1 MQYLGLDIGGTKIAA
16 ALFDESGA
24 QLYYQRYNTEKT
36 SYDAFLTQV
45 IAIIEQASTFAD
57 ESLSI
62 GVGLP
67 GAICPGTQRIK
78 NSNILALNGHALRE
92 DLEAHFHSNVHL
104 ANDADCFALSEALFG
119 AAKDHSSMFGV
130 IIGTGCGGGVVYQNQ
145 LVKGP
150 NNVAGE
156 WGHNQL
162 AFYNEIKDGKT
173 TDCYCGRAACNELF
187 LSGTGFAKQY
197 NSKHDTNLT
206 SQEIIELRGESH
218 SAQAHYELYL
228 DQLARALSQVINF
241 FDPQAIVLG
250 GGMSN
255 VLSIYQDLPAYLPQ
269 YVFGGYCKTPI
280 LKAELGDDSGVKG
293 AAFLG
298 LASKPKG

>member
-16 ALFDESGA
+16 ALFNEAGE
-24 QLYYQRYNTEKT
+24 QLYYQRHNTIK
-36 SYDAFLTQV
+36 SDYDAFLTHV
-45 IAIIEQASTFAD
+45 ITIIEQAASCAD
-57 ESLSI
+57 ESISI
-62 GVGLP
+62 GIGLP
-67 GAICPGTQRIK
+67 GAICPGTQKIK
-78 NSNILALNGHALRE
+78 NSNILVLNGQALKE
-92 DLEAHFHSNVHL
+92 DLEAHLKATVHI

-119 AAKDHSSMFGV
+119 AAKNHGSVFGV
-130 IIGTGCGGGVVYQNQ
+130 IIGTGCGGGVVYNKQ

-162 AFYNEIKDGKT
+162 AFYDEVKDGKT
-173 TDCYCGRAACNELF
+173 EGCYCGRAACNELF

-197 NSKHDTNLT
+197 NDKHATNLS
-206 SQEIIELRGESH
+206 SQEIIELKSDSES
-218 SAQAHYELYL
+218 AKRHYELYL

-255 VLSIYQDLPAYLPQ
+255 VLSIYDDLPAYLPQ

-298 LASKPKG
+298 LSS

>member
-16 ALFDESGA
+16 ALFNESGE
-24 QLYYQRYNTEKT
+24 QLYYQRYSTIKDN
-36 SYDAFLTQV
+36 YDSFLTHV
-45 IAIIEQASTFAD
+45 ITIIEQASCAAD
-57 ESLSI
+57 QEVCVGI
-62 GVGLP
+62 GLP
-67 GAICPGTQRIK
+67 GAICPGTQKIK
-78 NSNILALNGHALRE
+78 NSNILVLNGQSLKE
-92 DLEAHFHSNVHL
+92 DLEAHLNRAVHI

-119 AAKDHSSMFGV
+119 AAKQHGSAFGV
-130 IIGTGCGGGVVYQNQ
+130 IIGTGCGGGVVYQKQ

-162 AFYNEIKDGKT
+162 AFYDANTDGKAEH
-173 TDCYCGRAACNELF
+173 CYCGRAACNELF

-197 NSKHDTNLT
+197 NAKHGTQLT
-206 SQEIIELRGESH
+206 SQEIIELKSESQH
-218 SAQAHYELYL
+218 AKQHYELYL

-255 VLSIYQDLPAYLPQ
+255 VLSIYEDLPAYLPQ

-280 LKAELGDDSGVKG
+280 LKAQLGDDSGVKG

-298 LASKPKG
+298 LSG

>member
-16 ALFDESGA
+16 ALFNEAGE
-24 QLYYQRYNTEKT
+24 QLYYQRYNTIK
-36 SYDAFLTQV
+36 SDYGAFLTHV
-45 IAIIEQASTFAD
+45 ITIIEQAASCAD
-57 ESLSI
+57 ESISI
-62 GVGLP
+62 GIGLP
-67 GAICPGTQRIK
+67 GAICPGTQKIK
-78 NSNILALNGHALRE
+78 NSNILALNGQALKE
-92 DLEAHFHSNVHL
+92 DLEAHLKATVHI

-119 AAKDHSSMFGV
+119 AAKNHGSAFGV
-130 IIGTGCGGGVVYQNQ
+130 IIGTGCGGGVVHDKQ

-162 AFYNEIKDGKT
+162 AFYDKAEDGKT
-173 TDCYCGRAACNELF
+173 ENCYCGRAACNELF

-197 NSKHDTNLT
+197 NDKHATNLS
-206 SQEIIELRGESH
+206 SQEIIALKSGSES
-218 SAQAHYELYL
+218 AKRHYELYL

-255 VLSIYQDLPAYLPQ
+255 VLSIYDDLPAYLPQ

-298 LASKPKG
+298 LSS